1 MQETQAAVPEPDTA
15 VAKRPDLVRALNVWH
30 SAALVVGIII
40 GSGIFLVPKRMMAAA
55 GSVELVFLAW
65 VVGGLLS
72 WFGALTF
79 AELGALRPSS
89 GGEYV
94 FIRDAYG
101 PQAGFLY
108 AWTTFLISKPAS
120 IATVAAGVVRI
131 LGEFPPLA
139 FMNHDMGGGV
149 TVGHIVACSFI
160 VFFSILN
167 YLGVKK
173 AGDFH
178 LFFTILKVA
187 MIVAIIG
194 IGFSFTGGGVQNF
207 KTSYPQAMGGMAGF
221 MAALIAALWAYDGWN
236 NVLMVAGEIR
246 EPQRNIPKALIYG
259 ITAVAVLYIGTSLAV
274 QWVLP
279 SAEIATA
286 DRPASLAV
294 MRVLGPIGAMVIS
307 AGIGFSMF
315 VTINGQILAG
325 ARIPFAAARDGY
337 FFAPL
342 ARVHPIFHTPSL
354 SIAFQAALTIF
365 LIIVGGKFE
374 DLFNLALYAEWLF
387 YMLAASTV
395 FIFRHREPDAPRAY
409 KTWGYPV
416 VPVLFIAAALVLLVY
431 SFYQGLHT
439 DLQAMPFAEWMSLKA
454 VKLFLKS
461 NSFWGTVVILAGMPV
476 FWYFSRRG
484 SLSR

>member
-1 MQETQAAVPEPDTA
+1 MPTAQQPETTA
-15 VAKRPDLVRALNVWH
+15 TRPDLVRALNVWH
-30 SAALVVGIII
+30 AAALVVGIII

-65 VVGGLLS
+65 IVGGLLS
-72 WFGALTF
+72 WFGALTY
-79 AELGALRPSS
+79 AELGALKPGS

-94 FIRDAYG
+94 YIRDAYG
-101 PQAGFLY
+101 AQSGFLY

-131 LGEFPPLA
+131 MGEFGPLA
-139 FMNHDMGGGV
+139 FMQNEVGGGI
-149 TVGHIVACSFI
+149 TLGHVVACGFI
-160 VFFSILN
+160 IFFSVLN

-187 MIVAIIG
+187 MILAIIG
-194 IGFSFTGGGVQNF
+194 IGFAYTAGGPHNF
-207 KTSYPQAMGGMAGF
+207 HTSYPQGMGGMAGF

-246 EPQRNIPKALIYG
+246 EPQRNIPRALIYG

-279 SAEIATA
+279 SAEIALA

-294 MRVLGPIGAMVIS
+294 MRVIGPIGAMVIS

-325 ARIPFAAARDGY
+325 ARVPFAAARDGY
-337 FFAPL
+337 FFAPV
-342 ARVHPIFHTPSL
+342 ARVHPIFHTPSVA
-354 SIAFQAALTIF
+354 IAFQAALTIF

-374 DLFNLALYAEWLF
+374 DLFNLAIYAEWLF
-387 YMLAASTV
+387 YMVAASTV
-395 FIFRHREPDAPRAY
+395 FVFRKREPDAPRAY

-416 VPVLFIAAALVLLVY
+416 VPVLFILAALVLLVY
-431 SFYQGLHT
+431 SFYQGLHPA
-439 DLQAMPFAEWMSLKA
+439 LQAMPFSQWPSLA
-454 VKLFLKS
+454 AGKLFLKS
-461 NSFWGTVVILAGMPV
+461 NSFWGTIVILAGMPV

-484 SLSR
+484 ALSR

>member
-1 MQETQAAVPEPDTA
+1 M
-15 VAKRPDLVRALNVWH
+15 
-30 SAALVVGIII
+30 
-40 GSGIFLVPKRMMAAA
+40 
-55 GSVELVFLAW
+55 
-65 VVGGLLS
+65 
-72 WFGALTF
+72 
-79 AELGALRPSS
+79 
-89 GGEYV
+89 
-94 FIRDAYG
+94 
-101 PQAGFLY
+101 
-108 AWTTFLISKPAS
+108 
-120 IATVAAGVVRI
+120 
-131 LGEFPPLA
+131 GEFGPLA
-139 FMNHDMGGGV
+139 FMQKEIGGGI
-149 TVGHIVACSFI
+149 TVGHLVACFFI
-160 VFFSILN
+160 IFFSILN

-178 LFFTILKVA
+178 LFFTVLKVA

-194 IGFSFTGGGVQNF
+194 IGFAYTQGGPHNF

-279 SAEIATA
+279 SAEIALA

-294 MRVLGPIGAMVIS
+294 MRVIGPVGAMVIS

-325 ARIPFAAARDGY
+325 ARVPFAAARDGY
-337 FFAPL
+337 FFAPV
-342 ARVHPIFHTPSL
+342 ARVHPIFHTPSVA
-354 SIAFQAALTIF
+354 IAFQAALTIF

-374 DLFNLALYAEWLF
+374 DLFNLAIYAEWLF
-387 YMLAASTV
+387 YMIAASTV
-395 FIFRHREPDAPRAY
+395 FIFRKREPDVPRAY

-416 VPVLFIAAALVLLVY
+416 VPVLFILAALVLLVY
-431 SFYQGLHT
+431 SFYQGLHPA
-439 DLQAMPFAEWMSLKA
+439 LQAMPFSQWMSVTA
-454 VKLFLKS
+454 GKLFLKS

-484 SLSR
+484 HLSR

>member
-1 MQETQAAVPEPDTA
+1 MQTAQQPDATVTQ
-15 VAKRPDLVRALNVWH
+15 RPDLVRALNVWH
-30 SAALVVGIII
+30 AAALVVGIII

-65 VVGGLLS
+65 IVGGLLS
-72 WFGALTF
+72 WFGALTYS
-79 AELGALRPSS
+79 ELGALKPGS
-89 GGEYV
+89 GGEYIY
-94 FIRDAYG
+94 IRDAYG

-131 LGEFPPLA
+131 MGEFPPLA
-139 FMNHDMGGGV
+139 FMQKDIAGV
-149 TVGHIVACSFI
+149 SVGQLVACGFI
-160 VFFSILN
+160 LFFSVLN

-178 LFFTILKVA
+178 LFFTILKVV
-187 MIVAIIG
+187 MIVTIIG
-194 IGFSFTGGGVQNF
+194 IGLSFSGGGVHNF
-207 KTSYPQAMGGMAGF
+207 KTNYPQAIGGISGF

-246 EPQRNIPKALIYG
+246 EPQRNIPRALIYG
-259 ITAVAVLYIGTSLAV
+259 ITGVAVLYIGMSLAV

-279 SAEIATA
+279 SAEVALA

-294 MRVLGPIGAMVIS
+294 MRVIGPVGAMVIS
-307 AGIGFSMF
+307 AGIAFSMF

-325 ARIPFAAARDGY
+325 ARVPFAAARDGY
-337 FFAPL
+337 FFSSL
-342 ARVHPIFHTPSL
+342 ARVHPLFHTPSM

-365 LIIVGGKFE
+365 LIIVGRYFE
-374 DLFNLALYAEWLF
+374 ALFNLALFAEWLF
-387 YMLAASTV
+387 YMVAASTV
-395 FIFRHREPDAPRAY
+395 FVFRRREPDAPRAY

-416 VPVLFIAAALVLLVY
+416 VPVLFILAALVLLVF
-431 SFYQGLHT
+431 SFHQGLQPE
-439 DLQAMPFAEWMSLKA
+439 LQAMPLHAWFSLHA
-454 VKLFLKS
+454 GKLFLES
-461 NSFWGTVVILAGMPV
+461 LSFWATVVILSGMPV